1 MWEKQTTH
9 VCCSIIHNSQDME
22 STEVSLKGW
31 MTKEDVGCVCVCVCI
46 MEYYSIKRMKETLLL
61 QQHRWSLSALLLSK
75 ITQTEKDKYC
85 MISCMCV
92 C

>member
-31 MTKEDVGCVCVCVCI
+31 MTKEDGGGVCVCI
-46 MEYYSIKRMKETLLL
+46 MDYYSIKRMKETLLF
-61 QQHRWSLSALLLSK
+61 A
-75 ITQTEKDKYC
+75 TTEMDLEC
-85 MISCMCV
+85 IIVQWNNSNRER
-92 C
+92 